1 MELLP
6 SHASTVVRGHH
17 ARSRCRLLQGHLS
30 ALLAFLPS
38 LVRRCRQR
46 AMSLRQN
53 LLIERPDRRIT
64 SVTHNVLAVLTAAL
78 TYILRFRPAQRQGT
92 ISVLPETT
100 LNSHHE
106 PHSHKSNQ
114 QTPIILR
121 VKPAHSKHSYRK
133 YLKSSTH
140 NQPEHDY
147 SLGSAQNIAPM
158 PQT

>member
-1 MELLP
+1 
-6 SHASTVVRGHH
+6 
-17 ARSRCRLLQGHLS
+17 
-30 ALLAFLPS
+30 
-38 LVRRCRQR
+38 
-46 AMSLRQN
+46 MSLRQN

-114 QTPIILR
+114 QAKVP
-121 VKPAHSKHSYRK
+121 
-133 YLKSSTH
+133 
-140 NQPEHDY
+140 
-147 SLGSAQNIAPM
+147 LGSSQHIVNVPTGSI
-158 PQT
+158 